1 MAFAPGGPYYREWGA
16 LARAPSAQAFCSS
29 YRLDVCAPTDDRPF
43 FFNMTRLSDVGSG
56 HAPGY
61 LHTVDPLLVLLITL
75 GILAVLCAVGLALPL
90 ALMRSARRPP
100 VSALAY
106 FGAIGLGYLLLEIAL
121 IQRFTLFLGFP
132 TYALSVVL
140 FALLVCTGAG
150 SALSWHVADPR
161 RALTTA
167 LVAACVL
174 MTGAAT
180 GLAPLLRG
188 LIELPFALRLI
199 VTVAL
204 LAPVGV
210 TLGMAMPLGLTRLA
224 ALHPSGV
231 PWAWAIN
238 GLASVLASALAVAV
252 AITWGFTVT
261 TLLAIAC
268 YLGALAHVRLARWP
282 RRAAAPAVVAAG
294 EAAPAATA
302 AQAVVGR

>member
-1 MAFAPGGPYYREWGA
+1 M
-16 LARAPSAQAFCSS
+16 
-29 YRLDVCAPTDDRPF
+29 CAPTDDRPF

-61 LHTVDPLLVLLITL
+61 LYTVDPLLVLLITL
-75 GILAVLCAVGLALPL
+75 GILAALCALGLALPL
-90 ALMRSARRPP
+90 ALMRTARRPP
-100 VSALAY
+100 VPALAY
-106 FGAIGLGYLLLEIAL
+106 FAAIGFGYLLLEIAL

-150 SALSWHVADPR
+150 SALSGRVADPR
-161 RALTTA
+161 RALTAA
-167 LVAACVL
+167 LAAACVL
-174 MTGAAT
+174 MLGAAI

-210 TLGMAMPLGLTRLA
+210 TLGMAMPLGLSRLA

-231 PWAWAIN
+231 SWAWAIN

-252 AITWGFTVT
+252 AITWGFEVT
-261 TLLAIAC
+261 TLLAIVC

-282 RRAAAPAVVAAG
+282 RRAAAAPAATAAG
-294 EAAPAATA
+294 EAAPALPAEPVA
-302 AQAVVGR
+302 AGR